1 MVKTRHFLVFLTF
14 ILMLCGSWTA
24 WAASLKAQT
33 DRSEVSLNQ
42 TLTLTLTLE
51 GANKAGTPDFSAL
64 KGDFRIVSR
73 GQSSNFSIINGAYE
87 SQIVWNL
94 VLQPLHEGKI
104 TIPELSVQTDQGV
117 VNSQTLKLIVKKTVR
132 NTNITKNK
140 QGRDVYID
148 AAVSDRTPYRNSPV
162 VFTVRLVAAAAVSDI
177 SFGELKIDNALVE
190 KQGEPKVYDEIQGAR
205 SVKIIELRYLV
216 TPLQDG
222 PLKIP
227 SFVFQGMV
235 RGQAR
240 STSPFGGT
248 PQDPFGIFQ
257 DFAFLADIMGQPFTL
272 TSDEIMLEVKKD
284 AAQMDPWLPAE
295 DLKISDALEGAEKA
309 KVGEPLY
316 RHLTLVAKGN
326 VGTILPDL
334 NGKIASESDFRIYAE
349 TPQTG
354 LSISED
360 GKLVSGW
367 REEIYTLIPQ
377 NGGALTLPE
386 IKVPWW
392 DIRNNKIAYATLPA
406 RTINVAGGIMAQAGS
421 AQSSLSNPGQ
431 TAQQQGTEPEE
442 VNPKASELLRRDAYI
457 LSSLAVLAALATGLA
472 ILFWRR
478 KRIKTAQPMQ
488 PKETVPENKPVI
500 RRPIPQPANEDK
512 ISPADLHKVATLDE
526 LKKMIVTFAVQRAGV
541 RPAASLK
548 DIAQHISK
556 GLEGDMRERSEKL
569 FARLEAALYAGQE
582 TPFEPLKEDFARVL
596 EQYARPKKDQAEK
609 VDRLG
614 ALNPS

>member
-1 MVKTRHFLVFLTF
+1 
-14 ILMLCGSWTA
+14 
-24 WAASLKAQT
+24 
-33 DRSEVSLNQ
+33 
-42 TLTLTLTLE
+42 
-51 GANKAGTPDFSAL
+51 
-64 KGDFRIVSR
+64 
-73 GQSSNFSIINGAYE
+73 
-87 SQIVWNL
+87 
-94 VLQPLHEGKI
+94 
-104 TIPELSVQTDQGV
+104 
-117 VNSQTLKLIVKKTVR
+117 
-132 NTNITKNK
+132 
-140 QGRDVYID
+140 
-148 AAVSDRTPYRNSPV
+148 
-162 VFTVRLVAAAAVSDI
+162 
-177 SFGELKIDNALVE
+177 
-190 KQGEPKVYDEIQGAR
+190 
-205 SVKIIELRYLV
+205 
-216 TPLQDG
+216 
-222 PLKIP
+222 
-227 SFVFQGMV
+227 
-235 RGQAR
+235 
-240 STSPFGGT
+240 
-248 PQDPFGIFQ
+248 
-257 DFAFLADIMGQPFTL
+257 
-272 TSDEIMLEVKKD
+272 
-284 AAQMDPWLPAE
+284 
-295 DLKISDALEGAEKA
+295 
-309 KVGEPLY
+309 
-316 RHLTLVAKGN
+316 
-326 VGTILPDL
+326 
-334 NGKIASESDFRIYAE
+334 
-349 TPQTG
+349 
-354 LSISED
+354 
-360 GKLVSGW
+360 
-367 REEIYTLIPQ
+367 
-377 NGGALTLPE
+377 
-386 IKVPWW
+386 
-392 DIRNNKIAYATLPA
+392 
-406 RTINVAGGIMAQAGS
+406 MAQAGS